1 VGGTSTSSRQRCVT
15 VKGFREGDLI
25 RSLIPVSFSIGSA
38 TLHTVSRG
46 SIGVVTESYDFET
59 ESIVCLFCGLVTWW
73 SADEIEH
80 AS

>member
-1 VGGTSTSSRQRCVT
+1 MYFSV
-15 VKGFREGDLI
+15 GDLV
-25 RSLIPVSFSIGSA
+25 RSRIPVSFSVGSA

-73 SADEIEH
+73 SPDEIEH